1 MSDARSRARSL
12 RNRSEK
18 AAAADTAA
26 AEKVRTR
33 PAADSGRKVRQT
45 VDLTQDN
52 HKALAT
58 WRLDTA
64 VTLGRTRLTTQDVL
78 RAAVDVLLADEATA
92 RRVRIRLE
100 EIQEAEER

>member
-33 PAADSGRKVRQT
+33 PAADSARKVRQT

-78 RAAVDVLLADEATA
+78 RAAIDVLLADEATA

>member
-1 MSDARSRARSL
+1 MSDARSRAQSL

-18 AAAADTAA
+18 AAAAETAA

-33 PAADSGRKVRQT
+33 PAADSDRKVRQT

-78 RAAVDVLLADEATA
+78 RAAIDVLLADEATA

>member
-78 RAAVDVLLADEATA
+78 RAAIDVLLADEATA

>member
-1 MSDARSRARSL
+1 MSDARSRVRSL
-12 RNRSEK
+12 RGRSEK
-18 AAAADTAA
+18 AAAAESAA
-26 AEKVRTR
+26 AEKVQTR
-33 PAADSGRKVRQT
+33 PAPDSGRKVRQT

-64 VTLGRTRLTTQDVL
+64 VALGRTRLTTQDVL